1 MSTSQILDR
10 TFQLY
15 RSNFVLFAGIA
26 VVPPAMT
33 MIWQLAALGGGAV
46 FAKVAESSAGIV
58 AVVLGSAMLV
68 VLYLVGTALATGA
81 TVHAVSRVH
90 LGSPVTIMESYRAV
104 SRLVWRIIGII
115 ILVALMA
122 GGAALCGYI
131 ALIALPLVST
141 LGIGRSLGNST
152 PLILALGLAGFATM
166 VAAFVFGTRIY
177 CRYALAVP
185 GCVVEQLQ
193 VMASLRRSKFLTHK
207 SLFQIFLIYLLLG
220 ILEIA
225 LGAALSIPNYIQPAV
240 TQGQP
245 PLPFQIWSFMAS
257 FLAGTLAGPI
267 GTIAIALVYYDQRV
281 RREAFDLQLMME
293 AAGQLAPPQV
303 AASPPAPASPPALG

>member
-15 RSNFVLFAGIA
+15 RSSFVLFAGIA

-33 MIWQLAALGGGAV
+33 MIWQLVSLGGGAL
-46 FAKVAESSAGIV
+46 FAKVAESSLGIV

-68 VLYLVGTALATGA
+68 ILYLVGTALATGA

-104 SRLVWRIIGII
+104 GPLVLRIIGII
-115 ILVALMA
+115 ILVALLTGGAVMA
-122 GGAALCGYI
+122 GYI
-131 ALIALPLVST
+131 VFVVPTVVLRFGLGRSVGKSVPLV
-141 LGIGRSLGNST
+141 
-152 PLILALGLAGFATM
+152 LAGTLVALATM
-166 VAAFVFGTRIY
+166 VAAFVWGGRIY

-185 GCVVEQLQ
+185 ACVVERLPI
-193 VMASLRRSKFLTHK
+193 MACVRRSKFLTHK

-220 ILEIA
+220 VLGLA
-225 LGAALSIPNYIQPAV
+225 LGAAFSIPNYIQQAV
-240 TQGQP
+240 TRGQP
-245 PLPFQIWSFMAS
+245 TLPFQIWSFMAS

-293 AAGQLAPPQV
+293 AAGQAMTMQPV
-303 AASPPAPASPPALG
+303 SAPAAAGPPGIA